1 MSHLRNSKLA
11 SIAIAIAATLLLA
24 PPAHAQTFSVIHTF
38 SGPDGA
44 FPQAGLSMDAA
55 GRLYGSTSSGGLSG
69 LECNQQGCGTVFR
82 LVPQGGEWNLS
93 SLWKFHGPNDGADPI
108 NRPTF
113 APSGLLYGTT
123 NAGGVQFC
131 EGPGCGTAY
140 SLRPRATTC
149 PTTLCLWQEA
159 VVYSFGGVNGI
170 CDGISSG
177 ASPRRVRQR
186 GTVELG
192 SCPGL
197 GDLTYDAAGNI
208 YGTIPCCYGAVY
220 ELTPNG
226 TATALYYFAGGADGD
241 TPEAGVIFDHA
252 GNLYGTTAGGGSG
265 RGCGTV
271 FELSPSGSGSWTKT
285 TLYDFQ
291 CASDGSAPYGGVI
304 FDSAGNLYGT
314 TNFGG
319 ANMVGTVYE
328 LSPAGGGTWTFHL
341 LYSLQYRGTFDF
353 LLYGPT
359 GSLAIDSSGS
369 LYGTAVLDGAFGG
382 GSVFKLTPSNGAWT
396 YTSLHDFTGE
406 SDGNQPF
413 GNVLVDANGTVYGTA
428 SQGGLANGCGQF
440 GCGTVWKITQ

>member
-1 MSHLRNSKLA
+1 MPPLRNSQLA
-11 SIAIAIAATLLLA
+11 STAIAIAATLLLA
-24 PPAHAQTFSVIHTF
+24 LSAHAQTFSVLHTF

-44 FPQAGLSMDAA
+44 FPQAGLSIDAS
-55 GRLYGSTSSGGLSG
+55 GRLYGTTSSGGLNGSFCTQ
-69 LECNQQGCGTVFR
+69 EGCGTVFR
-82 LVPQGGEWNLS
+82 LVLQGGGWNLS
-93 SLWKFHGPNDGADPI
+93 PLWKFHGPNDGAGPI

-123 NAGGVQFC
+123 NAGGAGFC

-159 VVYSFGGVNGI
+159 VLYSFGGISAI
-170 CDGISSG
+170 CEGISSG
-177 ASPRRVRQR
+177 MSPRRNDQTDTVTL
-186 GTVELG
+186 GT
-192 SCPGL
+192 CPGL

-226 TATALYYFAGGADGD
+226 MATALYYFAGGADGD
-241 TPEAGVIFDHA
+241 SPQAGVIFDRA
-252 GNLYGTTAGGGSG
+252 GNLYGTTVGGGTG
-265 RGCGTV
+265 NCGTV
-271 FELSPSGSGSWTKT
+271 YKLSPSGSGNWTKT
-285 TLYDFQ
+285 TLYNFQ
-291 CASDGSAPYGGVI
+291 CTSDGSAPYGGLI

-328 LSPAGGGTWTFHL
+328 LSPAGGGSWTFHL
-341 LYSLQYRGTFDF
+341 VYSLQYQGTFDF

-369 LYGTAVLDGAFGG
+369 LYGTAVLDGAFGV
-382 GSVFKLTPSNGAWT
+382 GSVFKLTPSNGGWT
-396 YTSLHDFTGE
+396 YTSLHDFSGGT
-406 SDGNQPF
+406 DGDQPF
-413 GNVLVDANGTVYGTA
+413 GNVLVDANGNVYGTA
-428 SQGGLANGCGQF
+428 SQGGLSGACGGP